1 MMSNENPITI
11 LVIDDDEF
19 CLEMA
24 TTILKENFPYRILT
38 ALSGMDG
45 VDVLKKNTVHLIL
58 LDVTMPGWNG
68 FKTLSVIREHVL
80 MKDIPVIMLTAS
92 ADRDSIIKASQLKV
106 EDYIRKPFEPDEL
119 VSRVSK
125 AIWEH
130 WQDQNL
136 DMLGSSLDDLLK
148 GFDLN

>member
-68 FKTLSVIREHVL
+68 FKTLSVIREHTL

-92 ADRDSIIKASQLKV
+92 ADRDSVIKASQLKV

-148 GFDLN
+148 GFNLN

>member
-38 ALSGMDG
+38 AHSGMDG
-45 VDVLKKNTVHLIL
+45 VDVLKKNTVHLVL
-58 LDVTMPGWNG
+58 LDVMMPGWNG
-68 FKTLSVIREHVL
+68 FKTLSVIREHIL

-92 ADRDSIIKASQLKV
+92 ADRDSILKASQLKV

-130 WQDQNL
+130 YQDQNL
-136 DMLGSSLDDLLK
+136 DMLGSRLDDLLK
-148 GFDLN
+148 DFNLN

>member
-45 VDVLKKNTVHLIL
+45 VDVLKKNTVHLVL

-136 DMLGSSLDDLLK
+136 DMMGSSLDDLLK
-148 GFDLN
+148 DFNLN

>member
-45 VDVLKKNTVHLIL
+45 VDVLKKNTVHLVL

-148 GFDLN
+148 DFNLN